1 VPSWGRPLGAKG
13 SKRRKQ
19 WERERELWQEQSRV
33 EELDSDDTDT
43 QGVGLNFEKKRFTS
57 DPLQFTGIDLASTSR
72 ARRSYAYDSDD
83 SEEDTEGSDED
94 ENTSALQVALRDK
107 EEALVQSALARIRR
121 AQEKGKREVKLNPE
135 ELDALEK
142 RRKRMQS
149 AATTK
154 ERKGSGSS
162 SGSEKRRRN
171 DRDLVTLPLP
181 AAEPKSR
188 KKGKSKRSEDVSPY
202 PLATVA
208 PPGMLVQG
216 ADGVTYAPL
225 GYYPQQAGP
234 SRNSPTR
241 PRSATSQQLRATPP
255 PQLVAYQQG
264 PSNRHFSDG
273 NRPTSSSSNGSR
285 RPLPDEEGWIPA
297 HSRHNSISSQTH
309 SVDPFEYQISS
320 EQPPPIPQ
328 QYMQTGGRRNV
339 SGPPEVIYSSVRRS
353 PPIGSG
359 YPAARGPASDPTLR
373 RRSSRRDESSS
384 EEEDESD
391 DLGNGVQVFV
401 EERDSERERERAVAR
416 KPVGSRKK
424 GKGR

>member
-1 VPSWGRPLGAKG
+1 MPSWGRPPGAKG

-43 QGVGLNFEKKRFTS
+43 QGVGLNFEKKRFAS

-83 SEEDTEGSDED
+83 SEDDSEELDED
-94 ENTSALQVALRDK
+94 ESTSALQIALRDK

-149 AATTK
+149 AVTSK
-154 ERKGSGSS
+154 DRKGSGSS
-162 SGSEKRRRN
+162 SGSERRR
-171 DRDLVTLPLP
+171 RSVQDLITV
-181 AAEPKSR
+181 AIGEPKSR

-202 PLATVA
+202 PPAAAA

-241 PRSATSQQLRATPP
+241 PRSATSQQLRGTPP
-255 PQLVAYQQG
+255 PQFVAYQQG
-264 PSNRHFSDG
+264 PTNRHFSDG

-297 HSRHNSISSQTH
+297 HSRRNSISSQTH

-328 QYMQTGGRRNV
+328 QYMQASGRRNV

-353 PPIGSG
+353 PPIGG
-359 YPAARGPASDPTLR
+359 YPAAARGSASDPTLR
-373 RRSSRRDESSS
+373 RRSSRRDESSSS

-401 EERDSERERERAVAR
+401 EERESERERERGVAR